1 MPERY
6 EYKGEIYYF
15 NKGSWCYENHI
26 QVPLELKSQLNH
38 RFGKVNRVPVRH
50 KSKRYRQWIIILPGC
65 YGSRG

>member
-15 NKGSWCYENHI
+15 NKGSWCYEKHI

-50 KSKRYRQWIIILPGC
+50 KS
-65 YGSRG
+65 